1 MVSWDGLMALL
12 ALAAGVIAGGVAVY
26 FILRALFMT
35 RKNLIAANSG
45 EIIPEKKEKVEF
57 VIDTFS
63 SLIHKLKEKEDELE
77 KLRSLAERRAS
88 AAESYNEDILRCV
101 GSGVVTFNMDR
112 VITTF
117 NHAAERMLG
126 IKQDD
131 AVGFPCVNV
140 FGQANAI
147 CRILDESLLLAT
159 TISRQEVEF
168 QKKEGA
174 NIWIGLSVSPLR
186 DKEGRHTGVIFVF
199 TDLTEIKMLREQGEL
214 RKRLAMLGEMSGG
227 IAHELRNSM
236 GTIMGY
242 AKMLSKKFPDED
254 PSQEEISTIISEVN
268 AMDLIIKEL
277 LNYGRNVTPALSPVD
292 LGGLLTKAIDTT
304 IGKFKDHNIDVDLSI
319 LDLPVVNMDEVL
331 MRQALQ
337 NIIQNGLEAM
347 PNGGKLKI
355 GARSHVSECSI
366 VKDEKFPPLKKG
378 GKGGFEEGG
387 FERLSPSAE
396 GVEIIISDTG
406 VGIPKDK
413 LDKIFLPFYTTKPRG
428 TGMGLALVHK
438 IILSHGGNIAVES
451 EAGKGTTFRI
461 HLPCQQYL

>member
-35 RKNLIAANSG
+35 RKNLIAANS
-45 EIIPEKKEKVEF
+45 EKIIPEKKEKVEF

-126 IKQDD
+126 IIQDD

-140 FGQANAI
+140 FGQDNAI

-186 DKEGRHTGVIFVF
+186 DKEGRHTGIIFVF

-277 LNYGRNVTPALSPVD
+277 LNYGRNVTPALCPVD
-292 LGGLLTKAIDTT
+292 LGGLLRKAVDTT
-304 IGKFKDHNIDVDLSI
+304 IGKLEHHNIDVDLSI
-319 LDLPVVNMDEVL
+319 LDLPVVNIDGVL

-347 PNGGKLKI
+347 PNGGRIKI
-355 GARSHVSECSI
+355 GAKSQVSECRSI
-366 VKDEKFPPLKKG
+366 KDDSHKG
-378 GKGGFEEGG
+378 GKACPELVEGGG
-387 FERLSPSAE
+387 FERVSLSVE
-396 GVEIIISDTG
+396 GVEISVSDTG
-406 VGIPKDK
+406 VGIPEDR

-451 EAGKGTTFRI
+451 ETGKGTTFRI
-461 HLPCQQYL
+461 HLPCT

>member
-35 RKNLIAANSG
+35 RKNLIAANS
-45 EIIPEKKEKVEF
+45 EKIIPEKKEKVEF

-140 FGQANAI
+140 FGQDNAI

-254 PSQEEISTIISEVN
+254 PSQEEISTIIAEVN

-292 LGGLLTKAIDTT
+292 LGGLLRKAVDTT

-319 LDLPVVNMDEVL
+319 LDLPVVNIDGVL

-347 PNGGKLKI
+347 PNGGRIKI
-355 GARSHVSECSI
+355 GAKSQVSECRS
-366 VKDEKFPPLKKG
+366 VKDDSHKG
-378 GKGGFEEGG
+378 GKACPELVEGGG
-387 FERLSPSAE
+387 FERVSLSVE
-396 GVEIIISDTG
+396 GVEISVSDTG
-406 VGIPKDK
+406 VGIPEDR

-451 EAGKGTTFRI
+451 ETGKGTTFRI
-461 HLPCQQYL
+461 HLPCT

>member
-1 MVSWDGLMALL
+1 MALL

-35 RKNLIAANSG
+35 RKNLIAANS
-45 EIIPEKKEKVEF
+45 EKTTPEKKEKVEF

-63 SLIHKLKEKEDELE
+63 TLIQKLKEKEDELE
-77 KLRSLAERRAS
+77 KLRGMAERRAS
-88 AAESYNEDILRCV
+88 AAENYNEDILMCV

-117 NHAAERMLG
+117 NYAAEKMLS
-126 IKQDD
+126 IKKED
-131 AVGFPCVNV
+131 AVGSSCERV
-140 FGQANAI
+140 FGPDNAI
-147 CRILDESLLLAT
+147 CQILDESLMLAAT
-159 TISRQEVEF
+159 LSRQEVAF
-168 QKKEGA
+168 QKKEGTH
-174 NIWIGLSVSPLR
+174 IWIGLSVSPLR
-186 DKEGRHTGVIFVF
+186 DKEGKHTGIIFVF

-254 PSQEEISTIISEVN
+254 PAQEEISTIISEIN

-277 LNYGRNVTPALSPVD
+277 LNYGRNVTPSLCPVD
-292 LGGLLTKAIDTT
+292 FSELLRKTVDAT
-304 IGKFKDHNIDVDLSI
+304 ISKYTDHKIAVDLNI
-319 LDLPVVNMDEVL
+319 HDLPIVNIDEVL

-347 PNGGKLKI
+347 PNGGRIKI
-355 GARSHVSECSI
+355 SARSQASEYRNMKNDIQKDMQVSLSI
-366 VKDEKFPPLKKG
+366 DG
-378 GKGGFEEGG
+378 I
-387 FERLSPSAE
+387 
-396 GVEIIISDTG
+396 EIIVEDTG
-406 VGIPKDK
+406 IGIPKDR

-438 IILSHGGNIAVES
+438 IILSHGGHIDVDSES
-451 EAGKGTTFRI
+451 GKGTTFRI
-461 HLPCQQYL
+461 HLPCT